1 MSGLEESLTPREDHH
16 NDAAAS
22 RASSQ
27 LTWAM
32 IFCFVFM
39 IAEVI
44 GGYYAKSLAIMTECV
59 PLALPPPPALKARP
73 RAAAS
78 LPPFPPLRPA
88 SSRSAAHLLSD
99 VLAFLISLFAIWIA
113 KRPAAGAL
121 TWGSHRYEM
130 VGAVLSVFLIWV
142 LTVVLC
148 MEAVDRFLHPEP
160 VDGQIMF
167 ITALMGLLVNLAMM
181 RILHQDLGGGH
192 GGHSHSHGGH
202 SHGSHENLNVSA
214 AFIHVVGDLVQS
226 IGVMIAAVIIWVAPS
241 LTVVDPICTFLFS
254 ILVVFTTLGV
264 MRSALTSA
272 LSSAPAHVSLPSL
285 TRELLALPNVKT
297 LYGLHVWE
305 YGGVGDK
312 SRVAMEAHLV
322 CSERLQLAGVLEDA
336 LAVAARHGVT
346 HPTLQV
352 EPLGSKGGVVDAA
365 GATLEVYEVGAEPRG
380 TILADLVFHITGMR
394 LCGQGSRAAA
404 SLYRLAPPRASLG
417 VQEGG
422 CGSGEE
428 AAASISACSG
438 HGHSH
443 GGGGGGAASRL
454 THGHSHGGGAPPSA
468 SASFGGGNSHS
479 HPALSL
485 SFP

>member
-1 MSGLEESLTPREDHH
+1 MSGLEESLTPRVDHE
-16 NDAAAS
+16 DAASS

-59 PLALPPPPALKARP
+59 GPSPPPHPPPTPPAHG
-73 RAAAS
+73 AS
-78 LPPFPPLRPA
+78 LFLPPFPAAHP
-88 SSRSAAHLLSD
+88 SRSAAHLLSD

-130 VGAVLSVFLIWV
+130 VGAVMSVFLIWV

-241 LTVVDPICTFLFS
+241 LTVVDPICTFIFS
-254 ILVVFTTLGV
+254 VLVVFTTLGV
-264 MRSALTSA
+264 MRSALASA

-285 TRELLALPNVKT
+285 TRDLLALPNVKT

-305 YGGVGDK
+305 YGGLGDK

-322 CSERLQLAGVLEDA
+322 CSERSQLAGVLEDA

-352 EPLGSKGGVVDAA
+352 EPQGCRGGVVDAA
-365 GATLEVYEVGAEPRG
+365 GATLEVYEVGAEPQG
-380 TILADLVFHITGMR
+380 TILADLVAHITGMR

-404 SLYRLAPPRASLG
+404 SLYRLTPPRASLG
-417 VQEGG
+417 ALEG
-422 CGSGEE
+422 
-428 AAASISACSG
+428 AAASSSACSG

-443 GGGGGGAASRL
+443 GGGHGEGMSAPL
-454 THGHSHGGGAPPSA
+454 THGHSHGGGGPSA

-485 SFP
+485 SFQ